1 MWGFSKFGVLYV
13 LFFFWCGLVF
23 DKAYSIW
30 GPYRAPP
37 ILGNCGGLQVHKAL
51 GFRVFPGCCGSRPV
65 PGLFLEKLT
74 EHAMKTRAISEVYRD
89 LRNAVKIQ

>member
-1 MWGFSKFGVLYV
+1 MGFLKIWRTSFF
-13 LFFFWCGLVF
+13 FFFWCGLVF
-23 DKAYSIW
+23 DKGYSIW
-30 GPYRAPP
+30 GPYWAPP

-51 GFRVFPGCCGSRPV
+51 GFRVFPGCCGSRCV